1 MCHGQSQGARRAGH
15 GAGEHGPALCC
26 GTQSADSPAWGSRAR
41 AQPCTPTLGPALQP
55 QPARVCCRG
64 SGLVTANES
73 KTLTPGKARVRS
85 HGEPAENGK
94 KHLFRE
100 GSVLISAWTVK
111 VTNET
116 FTILLYL
123 FFLLLVLL
131 QPQPSFGLLYLPNFD
146 VCSFSKF
153 TSASG
158 HSARSFLLFFRI

>member
-1 MCHGQSQGARRAGH
+1 M
-15 GAGEHGPALCC
+15 PW
-26 GTQSADSPAWGSRAR
+26 PKPGSRAQSRR
-41 AQPCTPTLGPALQP
+41 AWPRSLLWHPECRQPSVGIQGTCSALHSNLGPALQP

>member
-1 MCHGQSQGARRAGH
+1 MPRPKPGSQ
-15 GAGEHGPALCC
+15 
-26 GTQSADSPAWGSRAR
+26 DSRAR
-41 AQPCTPTLGPALQP
+41 SRRAWPRSLLWHPECRQPSVGIQGTCSALHSNPGPCTPASASPCVLQ
-55 QPARVCCRG
+55 
-64 SGLVTANES
+64 GLWPGDCKRKQNPDTWQSTCQISWRASREW
-73 KTLTPGKARVRS
+73 KETPLQRRFSFNICMDCQG
-85 HGEPAENGK
+85 
-94 KHLFRE
+94 
-100 GSVLISAWTVK
+100 
-111 VTNET
+111 TNET